1 MRLTS
6 CISPCLRVLIPCY
19 TEALDIVKQVV
30 LAAANAPLPDKCR
43 RTVYLLD
50 DGKDAQKADFVA
62 KQGGMHALPLC
73 VIPVLTC
80 NVQPADPWASWPS
93 AVHEAEGPYLILAG
107 ALGACRHGGGC
118 YIGHMHKFQLCTIC
132 LVISL

>member
-1 MRLTS
+1 MRLTRCTS
-6 CISPCLRVLIPCY
+6 FLWRRVLIPCY

-62 KQGGMHALPLC
+62 KQGALHPLPSC
-73 VIPVLTC
+73 AVLLLTC
-80 NVQPADPWASWPS
+80 SLQRADGWARLQQRYVRLR
-93 AVHEAEGPYLILAG
+93 AHTE
-107 ALGACRHGGGC
+107 C
-118 YIGHMHKFQLCTIC
+118 
-132 LVISL
+132 

>member
-1 MRLTS
+1 MRLS
-6 CISPCLRVLIPCY
+6 RFNYPWRRVLIPCY

-62 KQGGMHALPLC
+62 KQGALDALPVCAVLS
-73 VIPVLTC
+73 LTC
-80 NVQPADPWASWPS
+80 NVQPAAAQAGWQQRHVKLRANDSSWLE
-93 AVHEAEGPYLILAG
+93 H
-107 ALGACRHGGGC
+107 R
-118 YIGHMHKFQLCTIC
+118 
-132 LVISL
+132 

>member
-1 MRLTS
+1 MGLTS

-62 KQGGMHALPLC
+62 KQGALHALPVCSVLL
-73 VIPVLTC
+73 LTC
-80 NVQPADPWASWPS
+80 NVQHADHRASWQS
-93 AVHEAEGPYLILAG
+93 AVREAEGQRLILA
-107 ALGACRHGGGC
+107 
-118 YIGHMHKFQLCTIC
+118 
-132 LVISL
+132 